1 MPQDTAEKPTLWTE
15 EIERVDRRGTV
26 YVRLHKGERSLRLR
40 VSAPGANERELARS
54 RFGDVSYSEMTGVS
68 EAAAAKLG
76 RAYAE
81 RLGAG
86 DTPLPTRLPHLAVA
100 TSTSRTPGSCRT
112 NIAELWPHGEPLP
125 AVHDALRLEP
135 EGLLEFLAP
144 ELRLDVPTAG
154 GFVLRGVHPASG
166 HCVLEFEAPREVT
179 SERVYIDVGLS
190 PDGHERFGGAQRLGI
205 APRPAEGQQGD
216 DVPLGVARLCSWLV
230 ALFELKQSPSFSVSV
245 PEPHARTNEASA
257 RDGRDHSV
265 GDADVE
271 MHRFN
276 LLASGF
282 TILPQV
288 LPPGKIAA
296 LAACVDRA
304 LDATRRTVAAGRTL
318 PYTFYDEATY
328 LGTRCVYCW
337 GNECVDLLAEER
349 LQRVADAVIGPHRLF
364 DMSALRA
371 LPSAPHAVLRTQWWH
386 RDIDVL
392 PHAAPNVRYLWF
404 FVLLDDFTA
413 DNGATWIVPGSQR
426 LPNEAVPKKKDFATS
441 VQLLGAAGD
450 VIVINPS
457 ALHTVGHNV
466 TSRPRTM
473 INVSMCHVDVAP
485 LMDHWSIAGPTVQ
498 AKASARVRQMLGAD
512 DRPPDV
518 TWAVLPEGWTTSR
531 RPNDVPL
538 SERKLPTEQQG
549 YQREHHMRDGVL
561 VPDRPGNRDRD

>member
-1 MPQDTAEKPTLWTE
+1 MPWTE

-26 YVRLHKGERSLRLR
+26 YVRLHNGERSMRMR
-40 VSAPGANERELARS
+40 VSAPGANERVLARS
-54 RFGDVSYSEMTGVS
+54 RFGDVSYSGTTGVT

-86 DTPLPTRLPHLAVA
+86 DSALPARLPHLAVA
-100 TSTSRTPGSCRT
+100 AAGDRAPGSCRA
-112 NIAELWPHGEPLP
+112 NVAELWPSGAPLP
-125 AVHDALRLEP
+125 AVHEALRLEP
-135 EGLLEFLAP
+135 ANLLEFLAP
-144 ELRLDVPTAG
+144 DLRLDVATTG
-154 GFVLRGVHPASG
+154 GFVLRAVRPAATSRG
-166 HCVLEFEAPREVT
+166 GACVLEFEAP
-179 SERVYIDVGLS
+179 
-190 PDGHERFGGAQRLGI
+190 P
-205 APRPAEGQQGD
+205 EGQQSEAVCVDVGVSPEGNEAFGAVQGLWLRPRLAGTHHGD
-216 DVPLGVARLCSWLV
+216 GLPLALAGLCSWLV
-230 ALFELKQSPSFSVSV
+230 ALFELKQSPTFSVSV
-245 PEPHARTNEASA
+245 PESAVRMNEALGGDA
-257 RDGRDHSV
+257 RDHSA
-265 GDADVE
+265 GQDADIE
-271 MHRFN
+271 TQRFN

-282 TILPQV
+282 TVLRQVFPQGRV
-288 LPPGKIAA
+288 EA
-296 LAACVDRA
+296 LAASVDRA
-304 LDATRRTVAAGRTL
+304 LEATRVAVAAGRTL

-337 GNECVDLLAEER
+337 GNECVALLDENR

-371 LPSAPHAVLRTQWWH
+371 LPSAPHAVTRTQWWH

-392 PHAAPNVRYLWF
+392 PHSPPNVRYLWF

-413 DNGATWIVPGSQR
+413 DNGATWVVPGSQR
-426 LPNEAVPKKKDFATS
+426 IPNEAIPRDRDFPTS

-473 INVSMCHVDVAP
+473 INVSMCHADVPP
-485 LMDHWSIAGPTVQ
+485 LMDHWSIAGPTIQ
-498 AKASARVRQMLGAD
+498 AKASARARQMLGAD

-518 TWAVLPEGWTTSR
+518 TWAVLPDGWMSAR
-531 RPNDVPL
+531 RPVDVPL

-549 YQREHHMRDGVL
+549 YQRQHHMRDGVL
-561 VPDRPGNRDRD
+561 MPDRPGNRDDD